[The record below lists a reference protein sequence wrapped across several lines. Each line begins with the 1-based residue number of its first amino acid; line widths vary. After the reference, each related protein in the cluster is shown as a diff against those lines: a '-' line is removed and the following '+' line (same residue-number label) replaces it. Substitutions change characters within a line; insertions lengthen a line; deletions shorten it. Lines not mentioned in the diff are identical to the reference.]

1 MHGSVLLT
9 TIKLQ
14 LYRLVFVVDFI
25 SKKITMIKRIVTIL
39 MTTFVIF
46 TCAARA
52 DIHRIVFN
60 ADVVASACHAVVDAD
75 GIGNSNLTFETYR
88 KSKGNPIYPSTFT
101 IRLYEPGSSIQGCS
115 AFLAGQVATLQ
126 FGNGGQ
132 LDSAGVVTQGAGNRV
147 RIDVR
152 AKDTQADY
160 RDRLTDSN
168 NTVNYPIN
176 FASKGLFK
184 FEAKPIIP
192 DDIRSGEYS
201 SALSFVVTYN

>member
-1 MHGSVLLT
+1 MV
-9 TIKLQ
+9 KL
-14 LYRLVFVVDFI
+14 
-25 SKKITMIKRIVTIL
+25 IVTML
-39 MTTFVIF
+39 VTAFVIF
-46 TCAARA
+46 TSATRA
-52 DIHRIVFN
+52 NIHRIVFN

-75 GIGNSNLTFETYR
+75 GIGNNNLTFETYR
-88 KSKGNPIYPSTFT
+88 KSIGNPVFPGTFT

-126 FGNGGQ
+126 FGNAGQ
-132 LDSAGVVTQGAGNRV
+132 LDSAGVVTQGAGDGV

-168 NTVNYPIN
+168 NTVNYPIS
-176 FASKGLFK
+176 FASNGLFK

-192 DDIRSGEYS
+192 DDVRSGEYS
-201 SALSFVVTYN
+201 GALSFVVTYN